1 MSVSC
6 SVEGNSSFLS
16 KGDNKYFLTMS
27 GCEKEATSKY
37 ESGGKKYVSFE
48 CRKMLFGFFLLDS
61 KTY

>member
-1 MSVSC
+1 
-6 SVEGNSSFLS
+6 
-16 KGDNKYFLTMS
+16 MS